1 MSRIQSRF
9 VPCRARDSCDVCAAL
24 PVILLYHGAHNP
36 KEAEMRTRRYGRAL
50 LVVVLL
56 TFLAACMQ
64 AGTDTRGVWDRSAW
78 DMATWQ

>member
-1 MSRIQSRF
+1 
-9 VPCRARDSCDVCAAL
+9 
-24 PVILLYHGAHNP
+24 
-36 KEAEMRTRRYGRAL
+36 
-50 LVVVLL
+50 VVLL